1 MTSYYQS
8 LHLRMALQTGEP
20 SRVCRALAA
29 EAIYVSLGGKES
41 SHGDRLLTAARQ
53 WGNRADERARGVVT
67 YSEGVVAFMFGDWAR
82 ALELCQKG
90 EDVLRRSCTGV
101 QWELDTTMLYVLAAL
116 CNTGNLRAAEERAQ
130 RQIEEAASRADLY
143 ALTILR
149 AGSAHLL
156 RLARDEA
163 QLVENDV
170 VSVMSTWPARP
181 FSIPRYWE
189 LSALTNADLYLGLA
203 QRALARF
210 QDWDTQIARS
220 LPMRVQVT
228 RIRMRH
234 ARARALLAVA
244 ASSHDEAQLT
254 DVLLEAQTIDDEQAA
269 WALGLASAL
278 RAGVA
283 AARGNQPLCLDLLA
297 RAGRQLK
304 NAGMV
309 LDAMV
314 LVYLQGTLVAGT
326 KGALLRD
333 EGRQW
338 MSEQGIKNPA
348 SFCDAHAPGLRG
360 VG

>member
-1 MTSYYQS
+1 
-8 LHLRMALQTGEP
+8 
-20 SRVCRALAA
+20 
-29 EAIYVSLGGKES
+29 
-41 SHGDRLLTAARQ
+41 
-53 WGNRADERARGVVT
+53 
-67 YSEGVVAFMFGDWAR
+67 MFGDWGR

-90 EDVLRRSCTGV
+90 EDVLRGSCTGV

-130 RQIEEAASRADLY
+130 RQIEEASSRADLY

-163 QLVENDV
+163 QQVEADV
-170 VSVMSTWPARP
+170 TSVMSTWPARP
-181 FSIPRYWE
+181 FSLPRYWE
-189 LSALTNADLYLGLA
+189 LLALTNADLFLGLA
-203 QRALARF
+203 ERALARF
-210 QDWDTQIARS
+210 RDWDTQIARS

-244 ASSHDEAQLT
+244 ASSRDEARLSE
-254 DVLLEAQTIDDEQAA
+254 VLLEAQAIDDEHAG
-269 WALGLASAL
+269 WALGLSSAL

-283 AARGNQPLCLDLLA
+283 AARGDRRRCLDLLA
-297 RAGRQLK
+297 LAGQQLK
-304 NAGMV
+304 NAGMT
-309 LDAMV
+309 LDAKV
-314 LVYLQGTLVAGT
+314 LMYLRGTLMGGME
-326 KGALLRD
+326 GATLLD
-333 EGRQW
+333 EARHW

-360 VG
+360 IG